1 MTHDGEI
8 EEDFGHHKMELFKN
22 QARAILLN
30 AEQSQSYIDSERTR
44 DVDIVTAYKELKKH
58 MFAAIGKKINND
70 VTAGKNYLK
79 STIAITQHS
88 KNRMNKEL
96 LRYSLA
102 QSKSILVLTCA
113 RVVSHTQYAD
123 SSRNT
128 AASFSPSEPP
138 SCWFPDASNPGPS
151 AATLYGQAGSDCQDR
166 AIVAEDQRTESR
178 RES

>member
-44 DVDIVTAYKELKKH
+44 EVDIVTAYKELKKH

-102 QSKSILVLTCA
+102 
-113 RVVSHTQYAD
+113 
-123 SSRNT
+123 
-128 AASFSPSEPP
+128 
-138 SCWFPDASNPGPS
+138 
-151 AATLYGQAGSDCQDR
+151 
-166 AIVAEDQRTESR
+166 
-178 RES
+178 